1 MAISNDSFGS
11 PGLGEGIGL
20 QGTLKDY
27 TPLIAK
33 SRLAEQAMAS
43 KAAQKK
49 LDAQLAE
56 EEKLNQDLSK
66 YKVFG
71 AGIPAFTPA
80 YKKISD
86 DFMKTVQELKSKPGV
101 PITSRIEYLQA
112 KSKAQQEFDK
122 LRFQEDALL
131 PALKAAQTI
140 DPKKQKVNTKLLNAY
155 LDDTGE
161 SLKSQYG
168 KIGLANEPLITD
180 IPQYNYFKDFGTI
193 TKSVVPKKSGTYT
206 PVNIG
211 GREGIQYTKDSEFT
225 QQDIDNGW
233 NRLKSTASYLNNL
246 DETAKLMAGPN
257 ATQDVIDN
265 YKNIVEKQEEDA
277 FRAQFKNSTITTAS
291 TLPKIDQYG
300 PGGDQPGKDINI
312 SYTDN
317 AGDQVSFIRPIAEGL
332 AEKRIKE
339 EFDKYKKGETLD
351 FFESIGL
358 GKDDE
363 SRKSVT
369 YDKFKL
375 KIDKYNSTQSDDAMK
390 IGDVDRIIGLLSR
403 TAQLSKYN
411 NRPGINV
418 VRTNAPQNKDFKGV
432 KDSKGKEMEAAFMSY
447 IPADNAK
454 KLPAVFLVLRND
466 GGGNYTVTEVP
477 ASDYNKSVYATEFR
491 IDPKAENNNF
501 DYWFGKKKSDY
512 ESGRGGTSIGKA
524 YRDGGLIEPKTVSQ
538 KFHNKSKN
546 MTKFVYSDGSEEIF
560 NGIL

>member
-33 SRLAEQAMAS
+33 SRLAEQAMIS

-180 IPQYNYFKDFGTI
+180 LSQYNYFKDFGTI
-193 TKSVVPKKSGTYT
+193 TRSVVPKKGGTYSPT
-206 PVNIG
+206 NIG
-211 GREGIQYTKDSEFT
+211 GREGIQYDKTTTFDKK
-225 QQDIDNGW
+225 DIDNGW

-246 DETAKLMAGPN
+246 EETAKLMAGEN

-265 YKNIVEKQEEDA
+265 YKNIIEKQEEDA
-277 FRAQFKNSTITTAS
+277 FRAQFKNSLIKSASALYNTGYVSGSGIDALRKLNVSIGTLDPTVVQNQIIDNAYTNQILDTKETLLDLMSKDKNAASKLKYKNEKGELQPFTSLTPAKYIPLVVQYYNSKVDESVRIPVPKREAFISTGAKSEQQLKELLKNKDKIVSFQITDKGKQNPFIKDLIDENGNPVTGS
-291 TLPKIDQYG
+291 PMGIIKVGDQYRFL
-300 PGGDQPGKDINI
+300 INEEYVVGNRKEYGFI
-312 SYTDN
+312 TVPIEQN
-317 AGDQVSFIRPIAEGL
+317 HTAVS
-332 AEKRIKE
+332 
-339 EFDKYKKGETLD
+339 
-351 FFESIGL
+351 
-358 GKDDE
+358 
-363 SRKSVT
+363 T
-369 YDKFKL
+369 YL
-375 KIDKYNSTQSDDAMK
+375 K
-390 IGDVDRIIGLLSR
+390 
-403 TAQLSKYN
+403 
-411 NRPGINV
+411 
-418 VRTNAPQNKDFKGV
+418 V
-432 KDSKGKEMEAAFMSY
+432 KD
-447 IPADNAK
+447 
-454 KLPAVFLVLRND
+454 
-466 GGGNYTVTEVP
+466 
-477 ASDYNKSVYATEFR
+477 ATEQDWINFYEE
-491 IDPKAENNNF
+491 KAAKVQ
-501 DYWFGKKKSDY
+501 KK
-512 ESGRGGTSIGKA
+512 EQ
-524 YRDGGLIEPKTVSQ
+524 GGLVEPKEISK
-538 KFHNKSKN
+538 KFHDKSRN

-560 NGIL
+560 KGLL

>member
-33 SRLAEQAMAS
+33 SRLAEQAMIS

-49 LDAQLAE
+49 LEQDLQDQ
-56 EEKLNQDLSK
+56 EKLDKELARLNAT
-66 YKVFG
+66 
-71 AGIPAFTPA
+71 AGIPAFTPR
-80 YKKISD
+80 YKEEGLKVIKVIEKLKNENKPILTNPEFLKAKFEFQQNMDKIRFEEDEIKRQITGFGKDPNNEEYDYDYFNALWDETGKSLSAINPEGKPNIVSGRQFIKKLPKYNYESD
-86 DFMKTVQELKSKPGV
+86 WKAAVRKVTPVEGKGYFETTTAQGTPVLQYDETSK
-101 PITSRIEYLQA
+101 Y
-112 KSKAQQEFDK
+112 K
-122 LRFQEDALL
+122 QEDIDRTWNEFKLQGSVRDRIKKDAESSGLTEKQIEDELYKQFDAL
-131 PALKAAQTI
+131 
-140 DPKKQKVNTKLLNAY
+140 
-155 LDDTGE
+155 
-161 SLKSQYG
+161 
-168 KIGLANEPLITD
+168 
-180 IPQYNYFKDFGTI
+180 FKD
-193 TKSVVPKKSGTYT
+193 KV
-206 PVNIG
+206 
-211 GREGIQYTKDSEFT
+211 
-225 QQDIDNGW
+225 
-233 NRLKSTASYLNNL
+233 
-246 DETAKLMAGPN
+246 
-257 ATQDVIDN
+257 
-265 YKNIVEKQEEDA
+265 KQ
-277 FRAQFKNSTITTAS
+277 TAS
-291 TLPKIDQYG
+291 TIRTDNQYG
-300 PGGDQPGKDINI
+300 PGGTQPGKDINI

-317 AGDQVSFIRPIAEGL
+317 AGDQTSFIRPIAEGL

-375 KIDKYNSTQSDDAMK
+375 KIDKYNSTQSDEAMK
-390 IGDVDRIIGLLSR
+390 IGDVDRIIGILSR
-403 TAQLSKYN
+403 TDQLSKYN

-524 YRDGGLIEPKTVSQ
+524 YGDGGLVEPKTVSQ

>member
-180 IPQYNYFKDFGTI
+180 ISQYNYFKDFGTI

-246 DETAKLMAGPN
+246 DETAKLMAGEN

-265 YKNIVEKQEEDA
+265 YKQIVEKQEEDA

-291 TLPKIDQYG
+291 ALYNTGYVSGSGIDALRKLNVSIGTLDPTVVQNQIIDNAYTNQILDTKETLLDLMSKDKNAASKLKYKNEKGELQPFTSLTPAKYIPLVVQYYNSKVDESVRIPVPKREAFISTGAKSEQQLKELLKNKDKIVSFQITDKGKQNPFIKDLIDENGNPVTGSPMGIIKVGDQYRFL
-300 PGGDQPGKDINI
+300 INEEYVVGNRKEYGFI
-312 SYTDN
+312 TVPIEQN
-317 AGDQVSFIRPIAEGL
+317 HTAVS
-332 AEKRIKE
+332 
-339 EFDKYKKGETLD
+339 
-351 FFESIGL
+351 
-358 GKDDE
+358 
-363 SRKSVT
+363 T
-369 YDKFKL
+369 YL
-375 KIDKYNSTQSDDAMK
+375 K
-390 IGDVDRIIGLLSR
+390 
-403 TAQLSKYN
+403 
-411 NRPGINV
+411 
-418 VRTNAPQNKDFKGV
+418 V
-432 KDSKGKEMEAAFMSY
+432 KD
-447 IPADNAK
+447 
-454 KLPAVFLVLRND
+454 
-466 GGGNYTVTEVP
+466 
-477 ASDYNKSVYATEFR
+477 ATEQDWINFYEE
-491 IDPKAENNNF
+491 KAAKVQ
-501 DYWFGKKKSDY
+501 KK
-512 ESGRGGTSIGKA
+512 EQ
-524 YRDGGLIEPKTVSQ
+524 GGLVEPKEISK
-538 KFHNKSKN
+538 KFHDKSRN

-560 NGIL
+560 KGLL